1 MREKIYKVLNGIYGV
16 LMSISFFAGFLP
28 VIPFIVAIIIG
39 GDIGSEIAV
48 FISKQYYPWV
58 IILGSVA
65 VVFGLIAMYVGKLEG
80 LSIKSTSA
88 EKKEKKSKKA

>member
-1 MREKIYKVLNGIYGV
+1 MREKIYKVLNSIYGI

-28 VIPFIVAIIIG
+28 VIPIIIAVIIG
-39 GDIGSEIAV
+39 GDIGSKITV

-58 IILGSVA
+58 IILGSIA
-65 VVFGLIAMYVGKLEG
+65 IIIGLIAMYVGKMEG

-88 EKKEKKSKKA
+88 GKKEK

>member
-1 MREKIYKVLNGIYGV
+1 MREKIYKVLNSIYGI

-28 VIPFIVAIIIG
+28 VIPVIIAVIIG
-39 GDIGSEIAV
+39 GDIGSKITV

-58 IILGSVA
+58 IILGSIA
-65 VVFGLIAMYVGKLEG
+65 IIIGLIAMYVGKMEG

-88 EKKEKKSKKA
+88 GKKEK